1 MWDNPYNSCLGILL
15 NIERITALNTSQPSF
30 WSILYRTIIT
40 HSVTYFLVGILASI
54 FLGYSERMLRPDIA
68 PIIRQITDPILIVS
82 PWIQPIRAL
91 LLAIVFYLL
100 KDILF
105 NPKNGWLVMWI
116 MLVVVGVLSPFGA
129 SWGSIEGMIFFSL
142 PIVDHIVGW
151 PEVFLQTLLLS
162 TILTNWVNHPENK
175 RLGVIMTIGF
185 VATILLPLLALL
197 SR

>member
-15 NIERITALNTSQPSF
+15 NIERITTLNNSQPSF

-40 HSVTYFLVGILASI
+40 HSVTYFLIGILASV

-68 PIIRQITDPILIVS
+68 PIIRQITDPVLMVS

-100 KDILF
+100 KDVLF

-116 MLVVVGVLSPFGA
+116 MLVVLGILAPFGA

-142 PIVDHIVGW
+142 PIVDHIAGW

-162 TILTNWVNHPENK
+162 TILTSWVNHPENK

>member
-1 MWDNPYNSCLGILL
+1 
-15 NIERITALNTSQPSF
+15 
-30 WSILYRTIIT
+30 
-40 HSVTYFLVGILASI
+40 
-54 FLGYSERMLRPDIA
+54 MLRPDIA

-100 KDILF
+100 KDVLF

-116 MLVVVGVLSPFGA
+116 MLAVVGVLSPFGA

-162 TILTNWVNHPENK
+162 TILTYWVNHPENK

>member
-40 HSVTYFLVGILASI
+40 HSVTYFLIGILASI

-100 KDILF
+100 KEVLF

-162 TILTNWVNHPENK
+162 TILTYWVNHPENK

>member
-40 HSVTYFLVGILASI
+40 HSVTYFLIGILASI

-100 KDILF
+100 KDVLF

-116 MLVVVGVLSPFGA
+116 MLAVVGVLSPFGA

-162 TILTNWVNHPENK
+162 TILTYWVNHPENK

>member
-40 HSVTYFLVGILASI
+40 HSVTYFLIGILASI

-100 KDILF
+100 KEVLF

-162 TILTNWVNHPENK
+162 TILTHWVNHPENK

-185 VATILLPLLALL
+185 VVTILLPLLALL

>member
-1 MWDNPYNSCLGILL
+1 MNH
-15 NIERITALNTSQPSF
+15 SQPSF
-30 WSILYRTIIT
+30 WSILYRTILT
-40 HSVTYFLVGILASI
+40 HSVTYFLIGILASI

-68 PIIRQITDPILIVS
+68 PIIRQITDPILMVS

-116 MLVVVGVLSPFGA
+116 MLVVLGILAPFGA

-142 PIVDHIVGW
+142 PIWDHIVGW
-151 PEVFLQTLLLS
+151 PEVFLQTFLLS
-162 TILTNWVNHPENK
+162 VILTYWVNHPDNK
-175 RLGVIMTIGF
+175 RLSTLMTIGF